1 MTGIAPTVTRE
12 EFEKF
17 LKGKEYETKSA
28 EGASISAMCYLQ
40 DKKMIA
46 SAIYSRNPYLP
57 KRLRGSGEENKV
69 YVQYR
74 IYPDP
79 QVPSDTVSYVLSTL
93 SSMKQSGVPDTHIC
107 NLLTGNS

>member
-12 EFEKF
+12 EFEEF

-28 EGASISAMCYLQ
+28 EGTSVSAMCYLR

-57 KRLRGSGEENKV
+57 KHLRGSREGNQV
-69 YVQYR
+69 YVEYR
-74 IYPDP
+74 IYPD
-79 QVPSDTVSYVLSTL
+79 
-93 SSMKQSGVPDTHIC
+93 
-107 NLLTGNS
+107 NLLKEDS